1 MIASLVHPLPMQVL
15 SEVSW
20 DSVLLLL
27 FEVSVFLF
35 SWEYEGY
42 AWHSRH
48 WRRLQLSFVFI
59 MRAFLNYLIFLL
71 FVTICVVVSLGTE
84 LGNQAVTGS
93 QLGFVSLSRYL
104 CDTCVFS
111 TSPEISGR
119 CEQRTAIIFSPNRSS
134 GGCFALGA
142 RAGGGGMDMLGW
154 RTGSWLFLHVGGALS
169 KVSAWALREV
179 RAARGCPTFLGWHH
193 FSMCPR
199 RAAKRNL
206 RTSQSRVW
214 SK

>member
-1 MIASLVHPLPMQVL
+1 
-15 SEVSW
+15 
-20 DSVLLLL
+20 
-27 FEVSVFLF
+27 
-35 SWEYEGY
+35 
-42 AWHSRH
+42 
-48 WRRLQLSFVFI
+48 

-93 QLGFVSLSRYL
+93 QLGCVSLSRYL

>member
-1 MIASLVHPLPMQVL
+1 MHVL

-35 SWEYEGY
+35 SWECEGFT
-42 AWHSRH
+42 WHSRH

-59 MRAFLNYLIFLL
+59 VWAFLNYLIFLL
-71 FVTICVVVSLGTE
+71 LVTICVVVSLGTE

-93 QLGFVSLSRYL
+93 QLGCVSLSHYL

-119 CEQRTAIIFSPNRSS
+119 CEQRTAIVLFFFFPPTRSS

-142 RAGGGGMDMLGW
+142 RARIGAWICWGGGRVFLAFPSCW
-154 RTGSWLFLHVGGALS
+154 RSPQQGVCVGSVRGKGSTGLPHISGLASFLHVP
-169 KVSAWALREV
+169 ET
-179 RAARGCPTFLGWHH
+179 C
-193 FSMCPR
+193 
-199 RAAKRNL
+199 
-206 RTSQSRVW
+206 SQKKSQNFAELCLE
-214 SK
+214 